1 MYKWAIGLSVLIL
14 SASLACNNSDTP
26 IPANTGESIVTVVPV
41 ATPTT
46 TTFTPSH
53 TVTPMLTPNRTSRP
67 VPTQPPTA
75 TVTQTPT
82 FTPTPAPRLTPT
94 PTSTPVPTDTPTPT
108 PVPTGASR
116 DNPVPLGKSGTTHD
130 DFQVWVVEVQK
141 DAHEKVVEANIDE
154 SFYEN
159 PPTGYV
165 HIIVRIRVKSLS
177 VAPQSLSKWDRL
189 RPSQLEFQQC
199 HTPAGGGYYSY
210 NVPDEYDDDRLMFQ
224 GGEIEG
230 NLCFTV
236 KESDLDSL
244 VMFDQGRGGSSW
256 LFFALQ

>member
-1 MYKWAIGLSVLIL
+1 MYKWSISLIVLIL
-14 SASLACNNSDTP
+14 SASLACSNSDTP
-26 IPANTGESIVTVVPV
+26 TPANTRESIVTVAPV
-41 ATPTT
+41 ATPITAQMLRST
-46 TTFTPSH
+46 RTP
-53 TVTPMLTPNRTSRP
+53 RP

-82 FTPTPAPRLTPT
+82 FTPTQAPTLTLT
-94 PTSTPVPTDTPTPT
+94 PTSTPMPTHTPTSIPT
-108 PVPTGASR
+108 PVPAGASK
-116 DNPVPLGKSGTTHD
+116 DNPIPLGKPGTTHD

-159 PPTGYV
+159 PLSGYV
-165 HIIVRIRVKSLS
+165 HILVRIRVKNLS
-177 VAPQSLSKWDRL
+177 INPQNLSKWGRL
-189 RPSQLEFQQC
+189 SVVGLSQIEFQQC

-224 GGEIEG
+224 GGEFEG

-244 VMFDQGRGGSSW
+244 VMFDKGRRGSSW
-256 LFFALQ
+256 SFFALQ